1 MIDPARLRHLAGT
14 LTDIAG
20 ELLQMADQA
29 EPTTPPAA
37 FARANVAPTDP
48 RAWYAARVA
57 HLVAQGQ
64 TSSRQQDYLEAL
76 ASGLPLTR
84 DEVRALRAELA
95 PPDWTRPGRPRLVS
109 AA

>member
-29 EPTTPPAA
+29 EPASSAPSP
-37 FARANVAPTDP
+37 RANVAPTDP
-48 RAWYAARVA
+48 RSWYRARVA